1 MRILTRISHLAVI
14 VTVLAGIA
22 FCAGCGKAKPLT
34 PEKSFELLRTAF
46 QKKDVDTVLAL
57 YSKKTIASYDE
68 AVRLINGMNAEQR
81 KKLRDTRLIPVE
93 GTITIRDFI
102 RINLD
107 YAAQNGGD
115 PVIDGFNQMSTSV
128 SVNGRHAVI
137 RTDNGIE
144 LHFVQEGL
152 YWKFSP
158 EEK

>member
-1 MRILTRISHLAVI
+1 MRILTRTVHLAVI
-14 VTVLAGIA
+14 VTAFACIA
-22 FCAGCGKAKPLT
+22 FSAGCGKTKPLT
-34 PEKSFELLRTAF
+34 PEKSFALLKTAY
-46 QKKDVDTVLAL
+46 QKKDVDTIVAL
-57 YSKKTIASYDE
+57 YSKKTISSYGE
-68 AVRLINGMNAEQR
+68 AVRLINGMNAVQR
-81 KKLRDTRLIPVE
+81 KRLHDTKLIPVE

-107 YAAQNGGD
+107 QATQNGGD
-115 PVIDGFNQMSTSV
+115 PVIDGFNQMITSV
-128 SVNGRHAVI
+128 SVNGRNAVI